1 MGKVLTMA
9 DFKLDKRLEED
20 TVEVHTLRL
29 CEVRLM
35 NDKRYP
41 WLVLVP
47 KVSGAEEI
55 LDLNDSNYES
65 LSYEIRKVSKVL
77 SQEFKPYKI
86 NIASLGNVVRQ
97 LHVHVVA
104 RFESDFAWP
113 GPVWGVGE
121 SAPYEEG
128 ELEEIVKKIKD
139 ALR

>member
-1 MGKVLTMA
+1 MA
-9 DFKLDKRLEED
+9 NFILDKRLEED
-20 TVEVHTLRL
+20 TIEVHDLRL
-29 CEVRLM
+29 CAVRLM

-41 WLVLVP
+41 WLVLIP
-47 KVSGAEEI
+47 KVIGAEEI
-55 LDLNDSNYES
+55 TDLNDSNYES

-77 SQEFKPYKI
+77 SEEFKPFKI
-86 NIASLGNVVRQ
+86 NIGALGNVVRQ

-121 SAPYEEG
+121 SAPYEEA
-128 ELEEIVKKIKD
+128 ELSEIVEKIKI